1 MTFQGAC
8 ITRSLFNISNQ
19 LSGIPNDFDVDDIIA
34 SNIPGTVV
42 GVIAEGPTVNNSVL
56 YVAATLPDN
65 SFYYR
70 YVLLRARTS
79 FI

>member
-1 MTFQGAC
+1 M
-8 ITRSLFNISNQ
+8 FNISNQ
-19 LSGIPNDFDVDDIIA
+19 LTGIPNDFDVDDIIA

-42 GVIAEGPTVNNSVL
+42 GVIAEGPTVNNFVL
-56 YVAATLPDN
+56 YVAATLADY

-70 YVLLRARTS
+70 YVLLRAKTL